1 MGGTSPAA
9 SRTKPRLSSSPDS
22 PGFSEGRR
30 TTTRKD
36 GEGSQLD
43 RWKEEKVPARYD
55 ALGPSQGKQTHHSP
69 PATDAEELARIDHLA
84 YQIVGMP
91 SRIPG
96 VSGFPLESTRT
107 I

>member
-9 SRTKPRLSSSPDS
+9 SWTKPRLSSGPDS
-22 PGFSEGRR
+22 PGFSEGQM
-30 TTTRKD
+30 TTTRED
-36 GEGSQLD
+36 GEPD
-43 RWKEEKVPARYD
+43 RWKEEKVPGRYD
-55 ALGPSQGKQTHHSP
+55 APGPSQGKQTHHSP